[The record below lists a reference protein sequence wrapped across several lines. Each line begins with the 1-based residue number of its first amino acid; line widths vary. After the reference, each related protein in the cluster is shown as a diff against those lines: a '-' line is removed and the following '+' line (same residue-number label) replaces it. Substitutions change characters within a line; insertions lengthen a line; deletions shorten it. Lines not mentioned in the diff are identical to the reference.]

1 MDLRTNI
8 KIDKEYVDHAVKMHS
23 KWKLLAD
30 ILQIILFLRSG
41 LLFKCQV
48 FLDTS
53 EWELILYCIVCS
65 TSYVNIHGMIFFKVF
80 LCTGKS

>member
-30 ILQIILFLRSG
+30 SPTLKR
-41 LLFKCQV
+41 FKLV
-48 FLDTS
+48 R
-53 EWELILYCIVCS
+53 E
-65 TSYVNIHGMIFFKVF
+65 KVM
-80 LCTGKS
+80 KMVES